1 MAVQG
6 IKITPFVERET
17 ERIDP
22 AKGRCRYP
30 AAVLP
35 ESERIARGPRNG
47 IPIGSCNGGGIGIA
61 VACMDPAVETADQV
75 IYHSVGVDIF
85 KGSYQFFLLI
95 GYSVSI
101 GIGKPVNMGNAVS
114 DRAPMNRRQTDRNIQ
129 LRGKGNEF
137 IGFSVSI
144 AIFQDR
150 DPVATLSRWSGHGVF
165 SSVGDPQPPCR
176 VELHVNGLVDIRF

>member
-22 AKGRCRYP
+22 AKGRCLYP

-35 ESERIARGPRNG
+35 ESERIARGHRNG

-61 VACMDPAVETADQV
+61 VAGIDPAVDTADQV

-85 KGSYQFFLLI
+85 IGSYQFFLLI
-95 GYSVSI
+95 RYSVSI
-101 GIGKPVNMGNAVS
+101 DIAKTVNMRKDVRES
-114 DRAPMNRRQTDRNIQ
+114 DSMHR
-129 LRGKGNEF
+129 
-137 IGFSVSI
+137 
-144 AIFQDR
+144 
-150 DPVATLSRWSGHGVF
+150 
-165 SSVGDPQPPCR
+165 
-176 VELHVNGLVDIRF
+176 